1 VTLTRKLAA
10 TAVLSLALAAAV
22 AKPPGLRPAAPAPLP
37 AAPAASDP
45 TRLLDELARASG
57 GRLGVHAV
65 HVESGRALSHHAGE
79 RFRMAS
85 TYKLPIAV
93 AALRLVDAGKI
104 PLERRVAVG
113 QADLRRGMGNQ
124 LRHAWKP
131 GMTQSFRQLLDR
143 MMTESDNTATDLV
156 LRALG
161 GPKVVA
167 AMLKEQGLTGIDV
180 SRSELEIDADFNGV
194 TVPADG
200 RIRIERFEA
209 LRRAVPAARRTEAR
223 ARFEADRRDT
233 ATPEGMT
240 RLLSRLSQGEILSPA
255 SRGVLFDL
263 LRRNRTGD
271 RRIRALLPAGTVVLD
286 KTGTMDGVCNDVGL
300 IVLPDG
306 THVALAIYTEGVP
319 RELEA
324 RERTVAE
331 AARIA
336 HAQLGPS

>member
-1 VTLTRKLAA
+1 MTPYAKIAA
-10 TAVLSLALAAAV
+10 TAVLSLALAAV
-22 AKPPGLRPAAPAPLP
+22 AKPPGPRPAAPTPLP
-37 AAPAASDP
+37 AAPAAAADP

-57 GRLGVHAV
+57 GRLGVHAI
-65 HVESGRALSHHAGE
+65 HVESGRALSLHGGE

-93 AALRLVDAGKI
+93 AALRLADAGKI
-104 PLERRVAVG
+104 SLERKVPVR
-113 QADLRRGMGNQ
+113 QTDLRRGMGNQ

-131 GMTQSFRQLLDR
+131 GMTQSFRELLDR

-156 LRALG
+156 LRTIG
-161 GPKVVA
+161 GPTVVA
-167 AMLKEQGLTGIDV
+167 SMLKELALPGIDV
-180 SRSELEIDADFNGV
+180 SRTELQIDADFNGV

-209 LRRAVPAARRTEAR
+209 LRRAVPAARRVEAR
-223 ARFEADRRDT
+223 ARFDADRRDT
-233 ATPEGMT
+233 ATPEGMVGLLT
-240 RLLSRLSQGEILSPA
+240 RLSKGELLSPA

-263 LRRNRTGD
+263 LRRNKTGD

-306 THVALAIYTEGVP
+306 NHLALAIYSEGSAK
-319 RELEA
+319 ELEA

-331 AARIA
+331 AARLT
-336 HAQLGPS
+336 HEHLRPS